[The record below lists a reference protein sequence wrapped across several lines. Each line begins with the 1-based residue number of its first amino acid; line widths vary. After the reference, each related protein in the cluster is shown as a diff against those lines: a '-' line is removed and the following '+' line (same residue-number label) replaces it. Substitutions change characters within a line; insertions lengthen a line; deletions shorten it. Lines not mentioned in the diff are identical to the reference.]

1 MMLSC
6 KSCKKTNLS
15 PSNCGYRWIFIVYIN
30 LPCRSVFLSLSS
42 DWNRSRRPWYH
53 LEKSWKY
60 FRTDS
65 KILIM
70 FAVKALYENQL
81 FRLNQSIH
89 TGDLNLLSLLV
100 PFYQS
105 KSQKL
110 KICTTL
116 WSFTLRNLITA
127 WYHPPLMAC
136 SSHNF
141 LSNFF
146 DSRFIL
152 FGSLTL
158 SLVERSAL
166 PCARCQAG
174 GEEAEEENQPEKE
187 TPVVNRTM
195 DSC

>member
-1 MMLSC
+1 MWVEPEVVNAGLPKVGEHIGAWLSVTFSHQVTVDIKMMLSC

-70 FAVKALYENQL
+70 FAFKALYENQL

-89 TGDLNLLSLLV
+89 TGDKTLLLSSLLV
-100 PFYQS
+100 PFYQFS
-105 KSQKL
+105 KQKSEVKNVHNSL
-110 KICTTL
+110 WSLTL
-116 WSFTLRNLITA
+116 WNLITDA
-127 WYHPPLMAC
+127 WYHPPLMAW
-136 SSHNF
+136 SSHHF
-141 LSNFF
+141 LYQFLWRR
-146 DSRFIL
+146 DW
-152 FGSLTL
+152 
-158 SLVERSAL
+158 
-166 PCARCQAG
+166 
-174 GEEAEEENQPEKE
+174 
-187 TPVVNRTM
+187 
-195 DSC
+195 

>member
-1 MMLSC
+1 MPLSVSQPVFGLESVETAVIPPWKIMKILSHRLKNSHNVC
-6 KSCKKTNLS
+6 SQGPLRKST
-15 PSNCGYRWIFIVYIN
+15 
-30 LPCRSVFLSLSS
+30 LSS
-42 DWNRSRRPWYH
+42 QPEHPHRWSESPIIVSAF
-53 LEKSWKY
+53 LPKQKSE
-60 FRTDS
+60 
-65 KILIM
+65 
-70 FAVKALYENQL
+70 VK
-81 FRLNQSIH
+81 
-89 TGDLNLLSLLV
+89 NLHNS
-100 PFYQS
+100 
-105 KSQKL
+105 
-110 KICTTL
+110 L